1 MDVDIIHWGFMWE
14 VRLGFCVLGCLV
26 IDKIIDYLILLI
38 YKIVLKQFVSLTSA
52 GNRFQL
58 SSVAFGD
65 SEDKESMLKRYIYFY
80 KSKIY

>member
-38 YKIVLKQFVSLTSA
+38 YKIVLKQFVSLTMHA
-52 GNRFQL
+52 RYY
-58 SSVAFGD
+58 
-65 SEDKESMLKRYIYFY
+65 SMVERQY
-80 KSKIY
+80 